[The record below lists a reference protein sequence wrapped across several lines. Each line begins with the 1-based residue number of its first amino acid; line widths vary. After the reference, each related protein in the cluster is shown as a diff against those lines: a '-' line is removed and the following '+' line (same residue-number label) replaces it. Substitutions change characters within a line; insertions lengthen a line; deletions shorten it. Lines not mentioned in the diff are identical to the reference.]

1 MSRIPRERARQRGE
15 PERTCCGCRST
26 APARELLRVVLG
38 PDGQVAPDLA
48 GGAFGRGA
56 WLHATPACIRAAAP
70 RGLSRSFKTEVRTN
84 APALAQMLSAAA
96 ERRVVGLLSAAR
108 RAGKVAVGSIAV
120 KEALERGAAQLVV
133 VATDARAAAQTDWV
147 QGVVAQGRAV
157 AWGTKQTLGAVV
169 GREQAGVVAVLDDR
183 IAGALASTLGIVHMA
198 ETVSR
203 AAPAGG
209 ATEVG

>member
-1 MSRIPRERARQRGE
+1 MTPRDSASRRGE
-15 PERTCCGCRST
+15 PVRTCCGCRAT
-26 APARELLRVVLG
+26 ASSRELLRVVLG

-48 GGAFGRGA
+48 GSAFGRGA
-56 WLHATPACIRAAAP
+56 WVHATPACLKGAAP
-70 RGLSRSFKTEVRTN
+70 RGLSRSFKTEVRTT
-84 APALAQMLSAAA
+84 APALAQMLIGAA

-108 RAGKVAVGSIAV
+108 RAAKVAVGSIAV
-120 KEALERGAAQLVV
+120 KEALAGNAAHLLV

-147 QGVVAQGRAV
+147 QAAVAQGHAV

-169 GREQAGVVAVLDDR
+169 GREEAGVVAVLDDR
-183 IAGALASTLGIVHMA
+183 IATALASTLAIVHMA

-203 AAPAGG
+203 TAPSGG